1 MFTEGAIRRT
11 NLAAYVNW
19 ESKHVCKYNHK
30 GAVGKMNV
38 VGVKRIWERSA
49 AKNKICYTEFYDDG
63 GSNV

>member
-1 MFTEGAIRRT
+1 M
-11 NLAAYVNW
+11 
-19 ESKHVCKYNHK
+19 K
-30 GAVGKMNV
+30 V